1 MYGTYEAHIGDD
13 QVDVAVPV
21 QFADRH
27 RRRSGA
33 DGEVLGLAEGAGTL
47 SEQDRQGKGV
57 SILLGDGAGSFAAPK
72 HFAAGTG
79 ATSVAIGNLNA
90 GSNPDLAVA
99 NGASD
104 NVSVLLNA
112 GPSHRTLTLSYRASK
127 HRFIGRL
134 TSSDPTCIRSQR
146 VRVLRRRSGPDRQV
160 GSAISAANGTYRI
173 GQSANPGTY
182 YARVRAWSACR
193 AERSKTVTI
202 G

>member
-1 MYGTYEAHIGDD
+1 M
-13 QVDVAVPV
+13 
-21 QFADRH
+21 
-27 RRRSGA
+27 
-33 DGEVLGLAEGAGTL
+33 
-47 SEQDRQGKGV
+47 
-57 SILLGDGAGSFAAPK
+57 
-72 HFAAGTG
+72 
-79 ATSVAIGNLNA
+79 AIGNLNA

-134 TSSDPTCIRSQR
+134 TSSDPHLHSK
-146 VRVLRRRSGPDRQV
+146 SEGE
-160 GSAISAANGTYRI
+160 GSAAPQRPRSPGRQR
-173 GQSANPGTY
+173 GQRRQRHLQDRPSANPGTY

-193 AERSKTVTI
+193 AERSKKVTI